1 MEHSI
6 KKQNCCFYFAVKS
19 IVKSSSRAPER
30 IWVDQGS
37 EFYNKDFQKW
47 IKDNNIV
54 MYSTYGESKSAV
66 VERFI
71 RTLKDMMTKEFTEK
85 NTRNWVKLLPK
96 VLDMYN
102 NRFHKTIKM
111 SPIDASDHK
120 NETIVYH
127 NIYPENKQKKIKKSQ
142 FSVGDDVR
150 ISRVKGIFEKE
161 MENNFSYEV
170 FKIDKI
176 LDTDPVT
183 YKLKDYN
190 REVLEGSFYSQE
202 LLKTKLPD
210 YYEVEKVLE
219 AKKVGKKQKSFVK
232 FVGWNK
238 SYNAWID
245 DDNMYDIPTK

>member
-1 MEHSI
+1 MCLVNLRGAFHEKKKNSASI
-6 KKQNCCFYFAVKS
+6 LDAVKS

-54 MYSTYGESKSAV
+54 MYSTYCESKSAV

-120 NETIVYH
+120 NEIIVYH
-127 NIYPENKQKKIKKSQ
+127 ILYPENKEKKIKK
-142 FSVGDDVR
+142 
-150 ISRVKGIFEKE
+150 ITIFC
-161 MENNFSYEV
+161 
-170 FKIDKI
+170 
-176 LDTDPVT
+176 
-183 YKLKDYN
+183 
-190 REVLEGSFYSQE
+190 R
-202 LLKTKLPD
+202 
-210 YYEVEKVLE
+210 
-219 AKKVGKKQKSFVK
+219 
-232 FVGWNK
+232 
-238 SYNAWID
+238 
-245 DDNMYDIPTK
+245 

>member
-1 MEHSI
+1 MKYNDQYSYISCVIDVFSKFAWSI
-6 KKQNCCFYFAVKS
+6 PLKNKNAGSIFDAVKS

-54 MYSTYGESKSAV
+54 MYSTYGEFKSAV

-120 NETIVYH
+120 NEAIVNH
-127 NIYPENKQKKIKKSQ
+127 NTYSDKK
-142 FSVGDDVR
+142 
-150 ISRVKGIFEKE
+150 
-161 MENNFSYEV
+161 
-170 FKIDKI
+170 
-176 LDTDPVT
+176 
-183 YKLKDYN
+183 
-190 REVLEGSFYSQE
+190 
-202 LLKTKLPD
+202 
-210 YYEVEKVLE
+210 
-219 AKKVGKKQKSFVK
+219 
-232 FVGWNK
+232 
-238 SYNAWID
+238 
-245 DDNMYDIPTK
+245 